1 MSIFCTTIYT
11 AKLHTSCHDSFTCQP
26 RQIQPHSMICAIV
39 AYAVNNGNHAVN
51 CRPAGTCFF
60 AQRVLLPNYGR
71 HASLHSKCWHIAIIF
86 ARTHYNQSECS
97 SLAIKKF
104 STRLEF
110 RVFNYNWQQ
119 WHVFFYPSQNLASHQ
134 QDRDTTERALTSVRS
149 KERNYT
155 HVLITLNYVL
165 PTCYDQDAYP
175 FHIVPCTVARALAT

>member
-71 HASLHSKCWHIAIIF
+71 HASLHSKCWHIAVIC
-86 ARTHYNQSECS
+86 ARTHYNQSEYS
-97 SLAIKKF
+97 SRSF
-104 STRLEF
+104 CRT
-110 RVFNYNWQQ
+110 
-119 WHVFFYPSQNLASHQ
+119 
-134 QDRDTTERALTSVRS
+134 DRYSSSSWRIARS
-149 KERNYT
+149 KP
-155 HVLITLNYVL
+155 VI
-165 PTCYDQDAYP
+165 
-175 FHIVPCTVARALAT
+175 PCPLKLQLCLLLCHPQRQRDKVARESDLL